1 MSIALVN
8 RDDVVSGEFRNL
20 VEGSLWVAAQ
30 GCDELRDSGCDSR
43 GLDDPT
49 ISSDRRVS
57 GEFRNLVEGSLWV
70 AAQGCDE
77 LRDSGCD
84 SRGLDYPTI
93 PSDRRE

>member
-30 GCDELRDSGCDSR
+30 GCDELRDSGCVSR

-49 ISSDRRVS
+49 I
-57 GEFRNLVEGSLWV
+57 
-70 AAQGCDE
+70 
-77 LRDSGCD
+77 
-84 SRGLDYPTI
+84 